1 VCSGGDCDY
10 SQPENFDGSAD
21 SASMR
26 NVFERWGPALG
37 NDLRMACGVSTL
49 AYCHEG
55 NVNAIWDQF
64 NNHGASVAESFING
78 LGSSTVKPLCI
89 TRGGSNIANTPLY
102 DATFTNRRNAS
113 GSSHLHILYAGGTQ
127 TQHPALI
134 WKPELIPHTLQRV
147 RLVTPKD
154 PPEFKTRLITAKSI
168 EQILDAQFNGG
179 RAVLQRN
186 EQSGAVFLR
195 ASGKAVTPRT
205 LLSETAQREGA
216 VALVRKLGWLG
227 EDSGV
232 IRSKKLLTASL
243 PVGGRDTDITRGE
256 KGSIVTINRRI
267 KNGNQMIDV
276 LGLGGRIDIMVG
288 GDGKVQTASRTWRE
302 INIGSEKMAIKPYER
317 AFQEAQNLLQN
328 PDAYKI
334 ADWRFGYKEEAAN
347 VAQQELPVIFEF
359 DFVPKNR
366 EELIDFPPRQIEIS
380 AEAK

>member
-1 VCSGGDCDY
+1 M
-10 SQPENFDGSAD
+10 P
-21 SASMR
+21 
-26 NVFERWGPALG
+26 
-37 NDLRMACGVSTL
+37 
-49 AYCHEG
+49 
-55 NVNAIWDQF
+55 
-64 NNHGASVAESFING
+64 
-78 LGSSTVKPLCI
+78 
-89 TRGGSNIANTPLY
+89 
-102 DATFTNRRNAS
+102 
-113 GSSHLHILYAGGTQ
+113 
-127 TQHPALI
+127 
-134 WKPELIPHTLQRV
+134 
-147 RLVTPKD
+147 
-154 PPEFKTRLITAKSI
+154 
-168 EQILDAQFNGG
+168 
-179 RAVLQRN
+179 
-186 EQSGAVFLR
+186 
-195 ASGKAVTPRT
+195 
-205 LLSETAQREGA
+205 
-216 VALVRKLGWLG
+216 
-227 EDSGV
+227 
-232 IRSKKLLTASL
+232 
-243 PVGGRDTDITRGE
+243 